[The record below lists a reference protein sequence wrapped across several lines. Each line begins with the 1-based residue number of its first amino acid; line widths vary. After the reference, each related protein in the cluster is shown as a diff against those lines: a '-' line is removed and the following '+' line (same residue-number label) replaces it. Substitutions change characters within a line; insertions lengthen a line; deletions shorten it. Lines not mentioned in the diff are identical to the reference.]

1 MQKRKENEIS
11 SLHLSLK
18 FPNKLSKQ
26 VFDKLYKFTE
36 SERMLLMRCLFEYK
50 V

>member
-1 MQKRKENEIS
+1 MQKRKENDFLVAFEF
-11 SLHLSLK
+11 K

-36 SERMLLMRCLFEYK
+36 SERML
-50 V
+50 